1 MSGHG
6 LFAQVSGV
14 VVALLAVAAV
24 LAFVLVD
31 VVRLA
36 GRRTD
41 PAWVRRAAALAWPL
55 GIVAVV
61 LAVARVLVLA

>member
-1 MSGHG
+1 MSSHSV
-6 LFAQVSGV
+6 FAEVTGV
-14 VVALLAVAAV
+14 IVALLTVLAV

-36 GRRTD
+36 GRTTD
-41 PAWVRRAAALAWPL
+41 PAWAKRASSLAWPL

-61 LAVARVLVLA
+61 LAIIRVLVLA